1 MTEHQITSEDQLRA
15 LLGDPIHPLVV
26 AKSTAILTPSIKKYI
41 EMSPFAALATHAP
54 DGSSDVSPR
63 GDPPGWVHIKDEK
76 TLVLPERPGNKR
88 LDSVINIINQPKMS
102 LLFMIPDVLET
113 VRINGSA
120 IISTD
125 PDLLELFPIN
135 GKLPELCIVVTV
147 EEALGHCSKAYRRSK
162 LWDVDYKSKEHAP
175 SLAQLMS
182 DHLNLDQDMSQ
193 ELDDGIENDTK
204 ERMY

>member
-1 MTEHQITSEDQLRA
+1 MEHQITSEDQLRA
-15 LLGDPIHPLVV
+15 LMGEPIHPLVV
-26 AKSTAILTPSIKKYI
+26 AKSTPVITPAITRYI
-41 EMSPFAALATHAP
+41 ELSPFAALATHAP
-54 DGSSDVSPR
+54 DGSSDISPR
-63 GDPPGWVHIKDEK
+63 GDPPGWVHIKDDK
-76 TLVLPERPGNKR
+76 TLILPERPGNKR

-125 PDLLELFPIN
+125 PELLNLFPIN
-135 GKLPELCIVVTV
+135 GKLPELCIVVTI

-162 LWDVDYKSKEHAP
+162 LWEEDYKSKNEAP
-175 SLAQLMS
+175 TLAQLMS
-182 DHLNLDQDMSQ
+182 DHLDLDKGLSK
-193 ELDDGIENDTK
+193 ELDEGIENDTK

>member
-1 MTEHQITSEDQLRA
+1 M
-15 LLGDPIHPLVV
+15 GDPIHPLVLD
-26 AKSTAILTPSIKKYI
+26 KSTSILSPSIKKYI

-54 DGSSDVSPR
+54 DGSTDISPR
-63 GDPPGWVHIKDEK
+63 GDPPGWVHIRDEK

-88 LDSVINIINQPKMS
+88 LDSVINIIKQPKMS

-120 IISTD
+120 IISVD
-125 PDLLELFPIN
+125 PDLLSLFPIN
-135 GKLPELCIVVTV
+135 EKLPELVIVVTI

-162 LWDVDYKSKEHAP
+162 LWEDDFKPTEKAP
-175 SLAQLMS
+175 TLAQLMS
-182 DHLNLDQDMSQ
+182 AHLDLDKGMSK
-193 ELDDGIENDTK
+193 ELDDGIASDVK

>member
-1 MTEHQITSEDQLRA
+1 LD
-15 LLGDPIHPLVV
+15 
-26 AKSTAILTPSIKKYI
+26 KSTSVLSPSIKKYI

-54 DGSSDVSPR
+54 DGSTDISPR

-76 TLVLPERPGNKR
+76 TLILPERPGNKR
-88 LDSVINIINQPKMS
+88 LDSVINIIKQPKMS

-120 IISTD
+120 IISVD
-125 PDLLELFPIN
+125 PGLLDLFPIN
-135 GKLPELCIVVTV
+135 GKLPELVIVVTI

-162 LWDVDYKSKEHAP
+162 LWEDDFKPKEKAP
-175 SLAQLMS
+175 TLAQLMS
-182 DHLNLDQDMSQ
+182 DHLDLDQGLSK
-193 ELDDGIENDTK
+193 ELDDGIASDVK

>member
-1 MTEHQITSEDQLRA
+1 MEHQIRSEEQLRT
-15 LLGDPIHPLVV
+15 LMGDPIHPLVLD
-26 AKSTAILTPSIKKYI
+26 KSTSILSPSIKKYI

-54 DGSSDVSPR
+54 DGSTDISPR
-63 GDPPGWVHIKDEK
+63 GDPPGWVHIRDEK

-88 LDSVINIINQPKMS
+88 LDSVINIIKQPKIS

-120 IISTD
+120 IISVD
-125 PDLLELFPIN
+125 PDLLSLFPIN
-135 GKLPELCIVVTV
+135 EKLPELVIVVTI

-162 LWDVDYKSKEHAP
+162 LWEDDFKPTEKAP
-175 SLAQLMS
+175 TLAQLMS
-182 DHLNLDQDMSQ
+182 AHLDLDKGMSK
-193 ELDDGIENDTK
+193 ELDDGIASDVK

>member
-1 MTEHQITSEDQLRA
+1 MKEHQIISEEQLRE
-15 LLGDPIHPLVV
+15 LMGEPIHPLVV
-26 AKSTAILTPSIKKYI
+26 AKSTPLLTPSIKKYI
-41 EMSPFAALATHAP
+41 ELSPFAALATHSP
-54 DGSSDVSPR
+54 DGSSDISPR
-63 GDPPGWVHIKDEK
+63 GDPPGWVHIRDEK
-76 TLVLPERPGNKR
+76 TLILPERPGNKNF
-88 LDSVINIINQPKMS
+88 DSLINIINQPKIS

-125 PDLLELFPIN
+125 PELLALFPIN
-135 GKLPELCIVVTV
+135 GKLPELCIVVTI

-162 LWDVDYKSKEHAP
+162 LWEDDYKSKGKAP

-182 DHLNLDQDMSQ
+182 DHLNLDQGMSQ
-193 ELDDGIENDTK
+193 ELNEGIENDTK